1 MLIFGPTIGSV
12 SHPYR
17 GRRAHRDSGTHQNMN
32 FLRPQSSVSIFRMG
46 PKSKRRWCVG
56 FKDDYFVMMM
66 MIKRY
71 KNIYRFILYQ
81 KEIMIFIY
89 FHFL

>member
-12 SHPYR
+12 SHPYK
-17 GRRAHRDSGTHQNMN
+17 GRRAHRDYNNNNNNNTGTHQNMKSMN

-66 MIKRY
+66 
-71 KNIYRFILYQ
+71 
-81 KEIMIFIY
+81 
-89 FHFL
+89 

>member
-17 GRRAHRDSGTHQNMN
+17 GRQAHWDTGTHQNMKSMKI
-32 FLRPQSSVSIFRMG
+32 LRPQSSVSICRMG

-56 FKDDYFVMMM
+56 FKVDYLVMMM
-66 MIKRY
+66 NGKRY
-71 KNIYRFILYQ
+71 KNIYRLILY
-81 KEIMIFIY
+81 
-89 FHFL
+89 